1 MKHILSLLAAFV
13 LMAVSGLE
21 ALTIKGSEEPM
32 TIKPR
37 MLEIHDRYGVN
48 FVYDSS
54 LDLDVPCKGPS
65 DRHPDSSG
73 RHPLPDRE
81 SENAY

>member
-21 ALTIKGSEEPM
+21 ARTMKGSDEPM
-32 TIKPR
+32 TIKTR

-48 FVYDSS
+48 FVYDST
-54 LDLDVPCKGPS
+54 LDLNIPAG
-65 DRHPDSSG
+65 G
-73 RHPLPDRE
+73 RKSAFRQDQL
-81 SENAY
+81 